1 MTEHEFDRMIDQA
14 ADRFEQAVEHAAG
27 QFERAMEAGANHLD
41 RSLTAAWDGSNLFR
55 WSVCGAQ
62 LLAGAGLLAAAKYFA
77 SAGQRA
83 ACFCCAGTGAAVLA
97 AALVRILLF
106 RRE

>member
-14 ADRFEQAVEHAAG
+14 ADRFERAVEHAAG

-41 RSLTAAWDGSNLFR
+41 RSLTAAWDDSNLFR
-55 WSVCGAQ
+55 WSVCGAE
-62 LLAGAGLLAAAKYFA
+62 LLAGVGLLAAAKYFA
-77 SAGQRA
+77 DAGQRA

-97 AALVRILLF
+97 AALLRIALL
-106 RRE
+106 RGN